1 MTFSTDT
8 DQDLRMNTSGSGS
21 VELLA
26 SGTGSIQAM
35 GTLSI
40 QTSKRIVDS
49 AGVNVEFGNPVH
61 MNSNKITN
69 LAEPTASTDGAT
81 KNYVDTAITNLV
93 DASPTTLDT
102 LNELAAALGDDANF
116 STTITTSIATKLN
129 SADYTASDVLTKIKT
144 VDGAASG
151 LDADILDGQQGSYY
165 LDGNNMINMPATGVT
180 SVSTGNGLSGGD
192 ITGTGT
198 LTMSGS
204 YSGTFSVT
212 GEIKATG
219 EVTAYFSDERLKK
232 DIVPIDGALKGVMAM
247 GGYNYK
253 ANGLAKELGVERTDN
268 QIGLLAQEVEAQFP
282 ELVTESALEGYKT
295 IRYDKMVTVLVEA
308 MKEQQAMIE
317 QLQADVKKTLH

>member
-1 MTFSTDT
+1 MPDYSGDFS
-8 DQDLRMNTSGSGS
+8 
-21 VELLA
+21 
-26 SGTGSIQAM
+26 
-35 GTLSI
+35 
-40 QTSKRIVDS
+40 SK
-49 AGVNVEFGNPVH
+49 
-61 MNSNKITN
+61 
-69 LAEPTASTDGAT
+69 L
-81 KNYVDTAITNLV
+81 
-93 DASPTTLDT
+93 DAS
-102 LNELAAALGDDANF
+102 
-116 STTITTSIATKLN
+116 S
-129 SADYTASDVLTKIKT
+129 YTAADVLTKIKT
-144 VDGAASG
+144 VDGSGSG
-151 LDADILDGQQGSYY
+151 LDADLLDGQSSAYY
-165 LDGNNMINMPATGVT
+165 LDGNNFINMPATGVT
-180 SVSTGNGLSGGD
+180 SVATSNGLTGGT

-198 LTMSGS
+198 LSMSGS

-253 ANGLAKELGVERTDN
+253 ANSLAKELGVERTDN